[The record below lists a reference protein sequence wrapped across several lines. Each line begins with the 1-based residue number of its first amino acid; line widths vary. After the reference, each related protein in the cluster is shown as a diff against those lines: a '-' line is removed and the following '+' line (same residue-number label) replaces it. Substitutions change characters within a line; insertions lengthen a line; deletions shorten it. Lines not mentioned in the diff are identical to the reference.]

1 MGSLESQDR
10 GEDAASLGSGQLA
23 LPSRGQDSEAEGV
36 NLISGGLSL
45 QRLGAGF
52 QLLRSWNDRAESWPL
67 DQWLVTRPWAIGFAE
82 KNGHKEG
89 KQ

>member
-1 MGSLESQDR
+1 M
-10 GEDAASLGSGQLA
+10 
-23 LPSRGQDSEAEGV
+23 

-67 DQWLVTRPWAIGFAE
+67 DQWLGTRPWPFGFAE
-82 KNGHKEG
+82 KNSHKEG